1 MTVTAADRAG
11 EYSLR
16 TPAYRFRQGGRD
28 VYSFPLD
35 LTTLDNLL
43 PERVDDRLG
52 MVEDAQRPLT
62 PSHANR
68 IQDYLTTQ
76 DNWLLGTLLLGI
88 APEAVDFRSY
98 QEDNADSVQDV
109 GELRLRSDC
118 LDTVKM
124 FDGQHRRRAIKNAL
138 HQLSQDRRRTDK
150 VAALR
155 TSSVPI
161 MLYAEGNI
169 DALRQMFADASRTK
183 TIERNTVARFDLQD
197 AFNVAA
203 LWLEESSDLLSGRVE
218 MERASVAR
226 TSENIISIN
235 QLTMALKTLA
245 VGYKGRVS
253 KDLNSTYLLNPE
265 ELQET
270 CWIWA
275 DDFLPA
281 AREEYD
287 ALLAGE
293 VDNSEIP
300 QRRSGTMAYNATVI
314 RLLAGCYY
322 EWLKE
327 EEDWQPLADFI
338 RNVSLEPGKRENALL
353 VDAGLVIPGGTTPIA
368 RSQQVARAIDYIVSC
383 ARESNG

>member
-1 MTVTAADRAG
+1 MVPATDRVVQ
-11 EYSLR
+11 YSLR

-28 VYSFPLD
+28 VYSFTLD
-35 LTTLDNLL
+35 LATLDNLL
-43 PERVDDRLG
+43 PERVDARLG
-52 MVEDAQRPLT
+52 TVEDAQRPLT
-62 PSHANR
+62 PAHATR

-98 QEDNADSVQDV
+98 QGDSADAVQDV

-118 LDTVKM
+118 LDTMKM
-124 FDGQHRRRAIKNAL
+124 FDGQHRRRAIKDAL
-138 HQLSQDRRRTDK
+138 RQLSQDGRRVDK

-155 TSSVPI
+155 ASAVPI
-161 MLYAEGNI
+161 MLYAEGSI

-183 TIERNTVARFDLQD
+183 PIERNTVARFDLQD

-203 LWLEESSDLLSGRVE
+203 LWLSESSDLLSGRVE

-235 QLTMALKTLA
+235 QLAMALKTLM

-253 KDLNSTYLLNPE
+253 KDLNSAYLLNPE
-265 ELQET
+265 ELHET

-300 QRRSGTMAYNATVI
+300 QQRSGTMAYNATVI

-322 EWLKE
+322 EWLKD

-338 RNVSLEPGKRENALL
+338 RSTSLEPGKREDALL

-368 RSQQVARAIDYIVSC
+368 RAHQVARAIDYIVSC